1 MTILKYL
8 KIAAGSLL
16 LAAAAYGILAAP
28 GLLTD
33 AFSTVP
39 VHQRSAGV
47 QP

>member
-33 AFSTVP
+33 ASSTVP
-39 VHQRSAGV
+39 VHQRIAAV
-47 QP
+47 QS